1 MKKKLLFFAALASI
15 ATVFIACGNDSMK
28 INSPFV
34 TESMTDSV
42 ESQKGN
48 LNYWSAI
55 TMDFPTKGNPQ
66 LVRSIQEWMADQ
78 AESSDSVDFASATD
92 FMKDFNRRNV
102 EYFKKSYEEE
112 YGGDSNEDMP
122 EDRNVNFSRCMEFE
136 KIFEDDYFVTYLATE
151 DVYQNGAH
159 GLYFVKGATFR
170 KSDGRRFGF
179 DMLKDSS
186 RDSIATLITKNLEGN
201 FNAKN
206 FEELKENLMLDEY
219 ESQVPLPRNP
229 PYLKSDTLMF
239 VYQQYEIAA
248 YAYGLPVAAIPLKD
262 LKGLLSPS
270 FVKTLNGQ

>member
-1 MKKKLLFFAALASI
+1 MKQKLLLFAALAFI
-15 ATVFIACGNDSMK
+15 ASAFFACGNDSMK
-28 INSPFV
+28 NDSAFV

-42 ESQKGN
+42 ESQIGG

-66 LVRSIQEWMADQ
+66 LVRSIREWMADR
-78 AESSDSVDFASATD
+78 AETSDSVDFASATD
-92 FMKDFNRRNV
+92 FMKDFNRRNE
-102 EYFKKSYEEE
+102 EYFKKSYEED
-112 YGGDSNEDMP
+112 YGGDDEDIP

-151 DVYQNGAH
+151 DVYLNGAH

-248 YAYGLPVAAIPLKD
+248 YAYGLPEAAIPLKD

-270 FVKTLNGQ
+270 FAKEIQP